1 MLYGVILKMSII
13 TEKLRRKI
21 NNIII
26 KMFISKS
33 LKETFVN
40 QNNMYYDYFIFMS
53 DYKYK
58 KKKKIKKNNKKILKD
73 ITKKLNERERR
84 GF

>member
-1 MLYGVILKMSII
+1 MSII

-58 KKKKIKKNNKKILKD
+58 KKKKIKKDNKKILKD